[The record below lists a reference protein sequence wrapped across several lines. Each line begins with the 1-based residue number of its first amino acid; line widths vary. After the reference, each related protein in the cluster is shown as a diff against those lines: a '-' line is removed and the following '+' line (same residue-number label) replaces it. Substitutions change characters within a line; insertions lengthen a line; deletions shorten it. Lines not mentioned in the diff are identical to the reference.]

1 MSNHQDRKNMTMEFT
16 PIASTLGGVMIGLSA
31 ILLML
36 FKGRI
41 AGVSGITMRILSAFE
56 SDERP
61 GRMAFIAGIIFAP
74 LLIATVTDTWPVI
87 TIQTGTTGLII
98 AGLLVGFGS
107 VLGNGCTSGH
117 GICGISRLS
126 PRSLVAVAIFMTT
139 AAITV
144 FFMRHIL

>member
-1 MSNHQDRKNMTMEFT
+1 MSTV
-16 PIASTLGGVMIGLSA
+16 GGVMIGLSA

-41 AGVSGITMRILSAFE
+41 AGVSGITIRILSRFE

-61 GRMAFIAGIIFAP
+61 GRIAFIAGLILAP
-74 LLIATVTDTWPVI
+74 LLVATVSGAWPVM
-87 TIQTGTTGLII
+87 TIETGTVGLIT

-107 VLGNGCTSGH
+107 ILGNGCTSGH
-117 GICGISRLS
+117 GICGLSRLS
-126 PRSLVAVAIFMTT
+126 PRSLLAVAVFMTT

-144 FFMRHIL
+144 FVTRHIL